1 MNKKKIRKQII
12 AIVLLVVGL
21 VGIVFGVLGIIGGG
35 GRIEPYEARQG
46 IVLVYAAA
54 TAYNEDGSIEQMG
67 GTGTGWAVGKPG
79 KPVEYIVTNGHV
91 VEAAYTYPK
100 MYANMTGTVQ
110 VYYSAAENDFA
121 QVEVVYYSPQT
132 EKDIAILKLPTPT
145 NKRVPLTLRESDSVK
160 MSETA
165 YALGYPGDSSI
176 RQTLPAYDLDD
187 VTITKGIIS
196 NRVNPN
202 WSTYEAFQM
211 DVSIAAGNSGGPLVD
226 EDGRVIGIN
235 SSGAVDQE
243 TGLMLGMNYSIII
256 DELTK
261 ILDQERI
268 SYTMADGLSWVPA
281 WFVYVFLPVGILAL
295 AGGILLL
302 LMSMGKV
309 GAVLSSAG
317 GGEPRRAAARGGG
330 PMGKHAAL
338 RGVTGKY
345 AGQSFDLLKGKVI
358 LGRNPAACNIVFDKN
373 TPGISG
379 QHCQVA
385 YDATKDCFFIT
396 DLGSSYGTFLG
407 NGKKLTANVEESMS
421 AGDTFYLCD
430 NANRFVV
437 VKE

>member
-1 MNKKKIRKQII
+1 MNKKTIRKQII

-35 GRIEPYEARQG
+35 GRMEPYEARQG

-196 NRVNPN
+196 NRVSPN
-202 WSTYEAFQM
+202 STSYEAFQM

-226 EDGRVIGIN
+226 EHGRVIGIN
-235 SSGAVDQE
+235 SSGAVDAE
-243 TGLMLGMNYSIII
+243 TGLMLGMNYAIII

-268 SYTMADGLSWVPA
+268 EYTMVSNFDWAPK
-281 WFVYVFLPVGILAL
+281 WFAYVFLPIGILAL
-295 AGGILLL
+295 AGGIVLLV
-302 LMSMGKV
+302 MTAKMG
-309 GAVLSSAG
+309 GAVLAAG
-317 GGEPRRAAARGGG
+317 TGGQKKAAAKGRG
-330 PMGKHAAL
+330 PVGKHAVL

-345 AGQSFDLLKGKVI
+345 AGQRFDLLKGKVVI
-358 LGRNPAACNIVFDKN
+358 GRDPTACNIVFDKN

-379 QHCQVA
+379 RHCQVS
-385 YDATKDCFFIT
+385 YDTNEDCFLIT

-407 NGKKLTANVEESMS
+407 NGKKLTANVAEKLT

-430 NANRFVV
+430 NDNRFVV
-437 VKE
+437 TKE

>member
-1 MNKKKIRKQII
+1 MDKKSTGKQIAAI
-12 AIVLLVVGL
+12 ALFVVGL
-21 VGIVFGVLGIIGGG
+21 VGLVFGIFGLFGGG
-35 GRIEPYEARQG
+35 SIEPYEARQG
-46 IVLVYAAA
+46 VVLVYATA
-54 TAYNEDGSIEQMG
+54 TVYNEDGTVEQLG

-79 KPVEYIVTNGHV
+79 EPVQYIVTNGHV
-91 VEAAYTYPK
+91 VEAAYAYPRTYDNV
-100 MYANMTGTVQ
+100 AGTVQ

-145 NKRVPLTLRESDSVK
+145 TKRVALTLQPSDSVK
-160 MSETA
+160 MSETV
-165 YALGYPGDSSI
+165 YALGYPGDSSS
-176 RQTLPAYDLDD
+176 RQTLPAFDLND

-196 NRVNPN
+196 NRVSVA

-211 DVSIAAGNSGGPLVD
+211 DVSIAPGNSGGPLVD

-235 SSGAVDQE
+235 ASGAIDAE
-243 TGLMLGMNYSIII
+243 TGLSLGMNYAIII

-268 SYTMADGLSWVPA
+268 EYTMAGGLGWVPG
-281 WFVYVFLPVGILAL
+281 WFAFVFLPLGVLAL
-295 AGGILLL
+295 AGSVMLL
-302 LMSMGKV
+302 
-309 GAVLSSAG
+309 VLSTRKGGAAFAAAGAG
-317 GGEPRRAAARGGG
+317 GQKNPAAKGRG
-330 PMGKHAAL
+330 PVGKFAVL

-345 AGQSFDLLKGKVI
+345 AGQKFDLLKGKVVM
-358 LGRNPAACNIVFDKN
+358 GRDPSACNIVFDKN

-379 QHCQVA
+379 RHCQVV
-385 YDATKDCFFIT
+385 YDANEDCFLIT

-407 NGKKLTANVEESMS
+407 NGKKLTANVAEKLS

-437 VKE
+437 TKE